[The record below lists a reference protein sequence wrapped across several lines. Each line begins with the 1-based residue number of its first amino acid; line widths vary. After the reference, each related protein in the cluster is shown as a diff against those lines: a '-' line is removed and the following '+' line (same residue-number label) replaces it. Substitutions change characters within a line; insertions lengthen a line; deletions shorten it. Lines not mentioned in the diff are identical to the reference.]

1 MLSRPFALALKRE
14 KLKKMN
20 IHTFQGKKRQVQEVP
35 CGIVG
40 EASAVTVMAGVAA
53 VVQVRSHWPGNFHML
68 RAQPKKKKTKK
79 KKERKERKENK
90 S

>member
-1 MLSRPFALALKRE
+1 
-14 KLKKMN
+14 MN

-68 RAQPKKKKTKK
+68 RAQPKKKKKK
-79 KKERKERKENK
+79 KKERKKGKKRKQVLNDRYNTEFN
-90 S
+90 